1 MSVYKYKAKDRRG
14 NIIEAAMDAVSTE
27 AVANFLLDKKLAII
41 DIRPQVVS
49 GVWYWQKIFFFN
61 RVSNKDLV
69 IFFRQ
74 LAVMVEANI
83 PLVRGLRILVRQT
96 KNDYLRNV
104 IDKVADEVEGGSSF
118 SSALEVHPD
127 IFTKFYVNIMRSGET
142 SGRLSEVMNYL
153 ADQKE
158 KDYDLESKVRGAMIY
173 PAMIVLVLGV
183 VGFIVVAF
191 VIPGITKMLI
201 ESGAQ
206 IPLITQIMMNLA
218 NFLRN
223 FWWLVVLTAV
233 GLLII
238 FFVGRRTPE
247 GRRFLDLVKLKIPIF
262 GAIFKDIYIVRFAQ
276 SFATLIK
283 GGVPIA
289 QGLAVVKEVVDNK
302 MFEEM
307 INNAIGSVNEGN
319 QISESL
325 AASPYLPQIVANM
338 ISVGEE
344 SGKLEEVLDKAAD
357 FYSKEIDNSVRNLS
371 NLIEPIIM
379 IFLGIAVALF
389 VIAVLLP
396 MWQLSSAF

>member
-1 MSVYKYKAKDRRG
+1 MPIYKYKAKDRRG
-14 NIIEAAMDAVSTE
+14 NMVEAAMDAVSTE
-27 AVANFLLDKKLAII
+27 AVANFLLEKKLAII
-41 DIRPQVVS
+41 DIYPQAS
-49 GVWYWQKIFFFN
+49 LNVWYLQKLLFFK

-74 LAVMVEANI
+74 LAVMIEANI

-96 KNDYLRNV
+96 KNDYLRDV
-104 IDKVADEVEGGSSF
+104 IDKVADEVEGGASF
-118 SSALEVHPD
+118 SSALEAYPEV
-127 IFTKFYVNIMRSGET
+127 FTKFYVNILRSGET
-142 SGRLSEVMNYL
+142 SGRLSEVMDYL

-158 KDYDLESKVRGAMIY
+158 KDYDLEAKVRGAMIY

-191 VIPGITKMLI
+191 VIPGITQMLV

-206 IPLITQIMMNLA
+206 IPLITRLMMNLA
-218 NFLRN
+218 NFLRD
-223 FWWLVVLTAV
+223 FWWLVLAGVIALV
-233 GLLII
+233 II
-238 FFVGRRTPE
+238 FLAARRTPE
-247 GRRFLDLVKLKIPIF
+247 GKRFLDLVKINIPIF
-262 GAIFKDIYIVRFAQ
+262 GKIFRDIYVVRFCQ

-302 MFEEM
+302 LYEEM
-307 INNAIGSVNEGN
+307 IADAIVSVNEGN

-325 AASPYLPQIVANM
+325 AASKYLPPVVANM

-371 NLIEPIIM
+371 NLIEPLIM
-379 IFLGIAVALF
+379 IFLGIAVAMF
-389 VIAVLLP
+389 VIAVILP

>member
-1 MSVYKYKAKDRRG
+1 MPIYKYKTKDRRG
-14 NIIEAAMDAVSTE
+14 NIVEAAMDAVSAE

-41 DIRPQVVS
+41 DIRPQATLS
-49 GVWYWQKIFFFN
+49 VWYWQKFLFFK
-61 RVSNKDLV
+61 RVSSKDLV

-118 SSALEVHPD
+118 SSALEIYPD
-127 IFTKFYVNIMRSGET
+127 VFTKFYANIMRSGET

-191 VIPGITKMLI
+191 VIPSITKMLV

-206 IPLITQIMMNLA
+206 IPLITRLMMNLA

-223 FWWLVVLTAV
+223 FWWLVVLLTI

-238 FFVGRRTPE
+238 FFVGRQTPE
-247 GRRFLDLVKLKIPIF
+247 GRRFLDWVKLKIPIF
-262 GAIFKDIYIVRFAQ
+262 GAIFKDIYIVRFTQ

-302 MFEEM
+302 LFEEM
-307 INNAIGSVNEGN
+307 INDAIASVNEGN

-338 ISVGEE
+338 ISIGEE
-344 SGKLEEVLDKAAD
+344 SGKLEEVLDKASD

-379 IFLGIAVALF
+379 IVLGIAVALF
-389 VIAVLLP
+389 VIAVMLP

>member
-1 MSVYKYKAKDRRG
+1 MPIYKYKAKDRRG
-14 NIIEAAMDAVSTE
+14 NIVEAAMDAVSTE
-27 AVANFLLDKKLAII
+27 AVANFLLEKKLAII
-41 DIRPQVVS
+41 DIYPQAS
-49 GVWYWQKIFFFN
+49 LNVWYLQKLLFFK

-74 LAVMVEANI
+74 LAVMIDANI
-83 PLVRGLRILVRQT
+83 PIVRGLRILVRQT
-96 KNDYLRNV
+96 KNDYLRDV
-104 IDKVADEVEGGSSF
+104 IDKVADEVEGGASF
-118 SSALEVHPD
+118 SSALEAYPEV
-127 IFTKFYVNIMRSGET
+127 FTKFYANILHSGET

-158 KDYDLESKVRGAMIY
+158 KDYDLEAKVRGAMVY
-173 PAMIVLVLGV
+173 PAMIILVLGV

-191 VIPGITKMLI
+191 VIPGITKMLL

-206 IPLITQIMMNLA
+206 IPLITRLMMNLA
-218 NFLRN
+218 NFLRD
-223 FWWLVVLTAV
+223 FWWLVLAGVIALV
-233 GLLII
+233 VI
-238 FFVGRRTPE
+238 FLAARRTPE
-247 GRRFLDLVKLKIPIF
+247 GKRFLDLVKINIPIF
-262 GAIFKDIYIVRFAQ
+262 GRIFRDIYVVRFCQ

-302 MFEEM
+302 LYEEM
-307 INNAIGSVNEGN
+307 IADAIVSVNEGN

-325 AASPYLPQIVANM
+325 AASKYLPPVVANM

-371 NLIEPIIM
+371 NLIEPLIM
-379 IFLGIAVALF
+379 IFLGIAVAMF
-389 VIAVLLP
+389 VIAVILP